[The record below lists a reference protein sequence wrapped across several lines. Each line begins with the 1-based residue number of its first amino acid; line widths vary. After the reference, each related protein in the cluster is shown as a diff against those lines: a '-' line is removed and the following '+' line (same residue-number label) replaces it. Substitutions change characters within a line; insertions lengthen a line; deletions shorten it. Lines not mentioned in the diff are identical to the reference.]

1 MDWPS
6 GPGIPWPE
14 IKGPGLKPYR
24 FEHDFRGMNAPAPSD
39 GTNNGKGIHLFCR
52 EFVERLKCV
61 GPGSPCDDRG
71 GCGIRFRMSHRSVFF
86 AAIIAAV
93 LFAVTQLPAQGQNQ
107 VAPTPPLGWNS
118 WDAYGRTID
127 ETDYKANA
135 AVLAGLRRYGWE
147 YAVIDEGWY
156 MENPFADKVETRKY
170 VWDGN
175 GILIPA
181 VSRFPSSA
189 GGAGFKPLADWV
201 HGKGLKFGIHI
212 VRGIPRQVVNENL
225 PIAGTSFHAV
235 DAADRSSPCPW
246 DEGNWGVA
254 DNAAGQAYYDS
265 MLKKYAGWGLDFI
278 KVDCISDHPYRPTEI
293 RQIAQAIRNTGRPI
307 VLSLSPGPT
316 AVEHGDEV
324 GEYAQMWRI
333 TDDHWDVWTAEH
345 KSGAGEFP
353 FGVRDAFDRL
363 AKWVPYVKPGN
374 WPDDDMLPWG
384 WLGPHPGWG
393 EPRQSRETKDE
404 QRTEFTLWAMTRS
417 PLILGANLTRLDE
430 FTRSLITNQTLLFID
445 QASSFSR
452 PVDAASLGAGFENAR
467 VWRAT
472 INEAGARG
480 YAEYFAFFNL
490 GDAPV
495 TLRTTWNQLGLAGNK
510 HQAEDVFTETTGKE
524 SKEVSVT
531 LPAHGSTVF
540 EVK

>member
-1 MDWPS
+1 MLVPCA
-6 GPGIPWPE
+6 PAFGI
-14 IKGPGLKPYR
+14 LVY
-24 FEHDFRGMNAPAPSD
+24 DFRMA
-39 GTNNGKGIHLFCR
+39 
-52 EFVERLKCV
+52 
-61 GPGSPCDDRG
+61 
-71 GCGIRFRMSHRSVFF
+71 RFRVFL
-86 AAIIAAV
+86 ATVLVLAV
-93 LFAVTQLPAQGQNQ
+93 WSATQLPAQS
-107 VAPTPPLGWNS
+107 VAPAPPLGWNS
-118 WDAYGRTID
+118 WDAYGLTID
-127 ETDYKANA
+127 EADYRANA
-135 AVLAGLRRYGWE
+135 KVLAGLRRYGWE

-156 MENPFADKVETRKY
+156 MENPFGDKVETRKY

-181 VSRFPSSA
+181 ASRFPSAA
-189 GGAGFKPLADWV
+189 GGAGFRPLADWV
-201 HGKGLKFGIHI
+201 HAQGLKFGIHI
-212 VRGIPRQVVNENL
+212 VRGIPRQVVKENL
-225 PIAGTSFHAV
+225 PIAGTKFHAA
-235 DAADRSSPCPW
+235 DAADMSSPCPW

-254 DNAAGQAYYDS
+254 DNDAGQAYYNS
-265 MLKKYAGWGLDFI
+265 MLKKYASWGLDYI

-293 RQIAQAIRNTGRPI
+293 RQISRAIRNTGRPM

-324 GEYAQMWRI
+324 AEYAQMWRI
-333 TDDHWDVWTAEH
+333 SDDHWDGWTFEH
-345 KSGAGEFP
+345 KAGDGEFP
-353 FGVRDAFDRL
+353 FGIRDAFERL

-393 EPRQSRETKDE
+393 EARQSRETQDE
-404 QRTEFTLWAMTRS
+404 QRTEFTLWAVSRS
-417 PLILGANLTRLDE
+417 PLILGANLTKLDD

-445 QASSFSR
+445 QTSSFSR
-452 PVDAASLGAGFENAR
+452 PVDPASLGAGFENAR

-490 GDAPV
+490 GDTPV
-495 TLRTTWNQLGLAGNK
+495 TLRTTWKQLGIDGGK
-510 HQAEDVFTETTGKE
+510 HSAEDAFTDIASKE

-531 LPAHGSTVF
+531 LPAHGSTVV